1 MKVVLQLLALP
12 FLRLAAAALRPT
24 VVCVTEHDVVCDGQ
38 NDDTKAMQR
47 LFDTVPPNTVVVVPA
62 GCVVITGPLTVRQ
75 HNFTLQV
82 DGRLQAWDIT
92 AAVLRKAWPRLP
104 PLPSYGDSRDAGRY
118 LQYQALVYAVNVT
131 NLRIIG
137 QGLID
142 GRGQAWWDAFKLYN
156 RTDPRTQILEAGRPN
171 LVQIVNST
179 EVEISSIQMQ
189 DSPFW
194 TLHPVLSDS
203 IHIHDITIR
212 APLYAP
218 NVDGIDIE

>member
-1 MKVVLQLLALP
+1 MKVVPWIAWPL
-12 FLRLAAAALRPT
+12 LRLAAAAPRQT

-38 NDDTKAMQR
+38 HDDTKAMQR
-47 LFDTVPPNTVVVVPA
+47 MLDTVLPNTVVLVPA
-62 GCVVITGPLTVRQ
+62 DCVVITGPLTIRQ
-75 HNFTLQV
+75 DNFTLQV

-92 AAVLRKAWPRLP
+92 VALLRKAWPRLP

-137 QGLID
+137 QGVID

-156 RTDPRTQILEAGRPN
+156 RSDPRTHIVEAGRPN
-171 LVQIVNST
+171 LVQIVNCT
-179 EVEISSIQMQ
+179 QVEISSIQMQ

-194 TLHPVLSDS
+194 TLHPILSDS
-203 IHIHDITIR
+203 IHIHDVTIR